1 MFLLGKLFWIPP
13 HFLPFGSVWF
23 SEYTPGLVRELRKVQ
38 AESFKHLSYKL
49 NCCSPTC
56 HPSVLSQAL
65 VQELNFSAYLGLP
78 AFMVPLKGPH
88 CANLARVLL
97 NHIQT
102 GHHSCMVATAV
113 KHYLSVP
120 FKNNNSFLILGLCCD
135 WQFHGI
141 SVNLKLKL

>member
-1 MFLLGKLFWIPP
+1 MASFVCSSRPFETSLPQVELLL
-13 HFLPFGSVWF
+13 
-23 SEYTPGLVRELRKVQ
+23 
-38 AESFKHLSYKL
+38 SF
-49 NCCSPTC
+49 
-56 HPSVLSQAL
+56 HPSVMSQAL

-78 AFMVPLKGPH
+78 AFMIPLKGPH